1 MLRLRGERCLVVGGG
16 GVALRKVEG
25 LLAEQADVTV
35 VAVEPMQQLEQMA
48 QCGEIALERRRY
60 QPLEAGRYALVFAAT
75 SNRDVNRQ
83 VYEDAR
89 ARNVWVNVADD
100 PELCS
105 FHLPARVQ
113 RGTLQ
118 LTVASAG
125 EAPFVVRRLR
135 QLLERRFGAEWGE
148 WIEAAARFRQA
159 VRQQDLPRADREE
172 RYDSFFGGT
181 VDPQRLVARVPGHEE
196 QASLLLGSGRRTPS
210 YPPGAFPAVRRPV
223 PVGQRPAGERV
234 GLVSLVGA
242 GPGDG
247 RLLTLRGRQRLMA
260 ADAVVCDR
268 LALTALP
275 CDLPQHVSIHGV
287 GKEAGS
293 HPVPQEEITA
303 LLIRLALDGKRVVRL
318 KGGDPYVFGR
328 GGEEAL
334 ALEEAGIPF
343 EIVPGV
349 TAGVAV
355 PAYAGVPLTHR
366 REAVRVTMLTAHEAI
381 KSSGDQVRWDL
392 LAADPHATLVGYMG
406 VTGLSRAVQRLLQA
420 GLSPTTP
427 AAMICCGT
435 TSAQR
440 VVKASVADLPDA
452 IAAAGAKPPGLFVIG
467 PTVAHATQLD
477 WFGRRPLRGQRLVVV
492 SPSTTLG
499 EELELAGAEVVE
511 VPLPVTPAARLVMGS
526 LPLTGC
532 VLRDA
537 NEAEA
542 LDDERGGAG
551 WGQDVVA
558 WCLST
563 EAQQRAEALGWQRV
577 EAAPKT
583 ELVEAMVRVQ
593 DAGRARVRSCQP
605 DLHQVMS
612 MERE

>member
-1 MLRLRGERCLVVGGG
+1 
-16 GVALRKVEG
+16 
-25 LLAEQADVTV
+25 
-35 VAVEPMQQLEQMA
+35 MQQLELMA
-48 QCGEIALERRRY
+48 QRGEIVLEPRPY
-60 QPLEAGRYALVFAAT
+60 QPPEAGRYALAFAAT
-75 SNRDVNRQ
+75 SNREVNRQ
-83 VYEDAR
+83 VYDDAR
-89 ARNVWVNVADD
+89 AHNVWVNVADD

-113 RGTLQ
+113 RGRLQ

-159 VRQQDLPRADREE
+159 VREQELPRAERED

-181 VDPQRLVARVPGHEE
+181 VDPQRLVARVPSREE
-196 QASLLLGSGRRTPS
+196 QASLLLGKRTPS
-210 YPPGAFPAVRRPV
+210 YPPGAFPSVRRPV
-223 PVGQRPAGERV
+223 PVGQRRAGGKV

-275 CDLPQHVSIHGV
+275 CDLPQHVRIHGV

-293 HPVPQEEITA
+293 HPVPQDEITA

-334 ALEEAGIPF
+334 ALEEAGVPF
-343 EIVPGV
+343 EVVPGV

-355 PAYAGVPLTHR
+355 PAYAGVPVTHR

-381 KSSGDQVRWDL
+381 KSCGDQVRWDL
-392 LAADPHATLVGYMG
+392 LAADSNATLVGYMG
-406 VTGLSRAVQRLLQA
+406 VTGLSGAVQRLLDA
-420 GLSPTTP
+420 GLSPQTP

-440 VVKASVADLPDA
+440 VVRASVADLPDA
-452 IAAAGAKPPGLFVIG
+452 IAAAEAKPPGLFVIG

-477 WFGRRPLRGQRLVVV
+477 WFGRRPLQGQRLVVV

-537 NEAEA
+537 NEVEA

-558 WCLST
+558 WCLSA
-563 EAQQRAEALGWQRV
+563 EAQQRAETLGWQRV

-583 ELVEAMVRVQ
+583 ELVKAMGRVQ
-593 DAGRARVRSCQP
+593 DARRARVRSCQP
-605 DLHQVMS
+605 DLHEAKS